1 MLRKLL
7 TCIVL
12 ALCPVGLSADSFPVE
27 IDHKYG
33 TTRIESEPKKIV
45 SLSFIGH
52 DFLLALGLKPYALRK
67 WYGTDPYGVWAWGHE
82 ALGDAQPIVMQGE
95 INIEQI
101 AAMKP
106 DLIMG
111 QWSGMTEREYS
122 LLSQIAPT
130 VPPAAGYGDHGMSW
144 QEMHRTVGL
153 ATGKS
158 AEAEAQITRLQDRFQ
173 EIRDAHPEWQGASSV
188 MVWAGQAGAY
198 TNRDIRG
205 KFLEDLGFVV
215 PEAVNNRGALDIS
228 YVLIPAEDLSPI
240 DVDALVWI
248 DGGSSASA
256 LNRMPLRPTMRA
268 YKEGR
273 EVYSDPLLS
282 AALSHSSPLSLDYA
296 LDKLVPLL
304 EAAMD
309 GDPAT
314 VVPSS
319 SDAGILPEEF

>member
-1 MLRKLL
+1 ML
-7 TCIVL
+7 
-12 ALCPVGLSADSFPVE
+12 
-27 IDHKYG
+27 
-33 TTRIESEPKKIV
+33 
-45 SLSFIGH
+45 SLGI
-52 DFLLALGLKPYALRK
+52 KPYALRK
-67 WYGTDPYGVWAWGHE
+67 WYGTDPFGVWAWGHE

-111 QWSGMTEREYS
+111 QWSGMTERDYS

-130 VPPAAGYGDHGMSW
+130 IPPKAEYGDYGTPW
-144 QEMHRTVGL
+144 QEMQRTVGL

-158 AEAEAQITRLQDRFQ
+158 AEAEALVTRLQDRFQ

-188 MVWAGQAGAY
+188 MAWAGQTGAY

-205 KFLEDLGFVV
+205 RFLEDLGFVV
-215 PEAVNNRGALDIS
+215 PEAVNERGTLDNF

-248 DGGSSASA
+248 DAGSSASV

-268 YKEGR
+268 YAEGR

-282 AALSHSSPLSLDYA
+282 AALSHSSPLSLDFA
-296 LDKLVPLL
+296 LDQIVPLL

-309 GDPAT
+309 GDPMT

-319 SDAGILPEEF
+319 RDAGILPEEF